1 MDTSKKVLFILESNK
16 DIYTSGEEMARQCGI
31 SRNAVWK
38 AIKDLRE
45 KGYDIEAISNKGYK
59 MTGKSDIISVE
70 GIISYQN
77 SSTCS
82 WSHNLLCFWNSL
94 VHASLYEEYRR
105 SRTAYCPGMVC
116 VSLHHSGSDKDGTC
130 RCYRQKDRTCNKI

>member
-59 MTGKSDIISVE
+59 MTGNTYIDTAW
-70 GIISYQN
+70 
-77 SSTCS
+77 SS
-82 WSHNLLCFWNSL
+82 
-94 VHASLYEEYRR
+94 R
-105 SRTAYCPGMVC
+105 SSCI
-116 VSLHHSGSDKDGTC
+116 C
-130 RCYRQKDRTCNKI
+130 RI

>member
-59 MTGKSDIISVE
+59 MTGNTYI
-70 GIISYQN
+70 YTAW
-77 SSTCS
+77 SS
-82 WSHNLLCFWNSL
+82 
-94 VHASLYEEYRR
+94 R
-105 SRTAYCPGMVC
+105 SSCI
-116 VSLHHSGSDKDGTC
+116 C
-130 RCYRQKDRTCNKI
+130 RI